1 MLMYADMRRAA
12 DSPKAGHFESHFPHC
27 SLPLLHSRAS
37 LVAHCS
43 LRQFLALPQ
52 KQPRRCHC
60 SSTDI
65 NTNAACHCCLQD
77 LHGGVLLK
85 VSSAAEDEF
94 VRLNLLWT
102 GFFGET
108 CEPGALSYCMT
119 HTCCCCHLCRI
130 ATHAAIKPLQAVSRL
145 FSLATQS

>member
-1 MLMYADMRRAA
+1 MYADMRRAA
-12 DSPKAGHFESHFPHC
+12 GSPKAGHFEFSHC

-60 SSTDI
+60 SSTDM

-108 CEPGALSYCMT
+108 CEPGALSYMLLS
-119 HTCCCCHLCRI
+119 CCCCHMCRI
-130 ATHAAIKPLQAVSRL
+130 ATHAAIKPLQVVSHLFPHRL
-145 FSLATQS
+145 SQGLRY